1 MYPTVIPVGDE
12 ASSGE
17 AKKEESLLKYSLPS
31 SRISSQINVS
41 LCGAL
46 QWCYGMS
53 KPDTLGQLD
62 HMLLYH
68 HRPMLAASI
77 QYLPE
82 ILKVG
87 LLSAVAIYTSWNI
100 VFRDNGWI

>member
-1 MYPTVIPVGDE
+1 
-12 ASSGE
+12 
-17 AKKEESLLKYSLPS
+17 
-31 SRISSQINVS
+31 
-41 LCGAL
+41 
-46 QWCYGMS
+46 
-53 KPDTLGQLD
+53 
-62 HMLLYH
+62 MLLYH